1 MKHDQITRVSPGKK
15 LRIAGVL
22 ALLALAG
29 CEQSTEKSAE
39 AEHDQD
45 HSESSSNISNR
56 IDIPASV
63 RKNLG
68 ITFVEVEKRDVKR
81 TLRIPGEFEY
91 LPLAQRH
98 YHVNLEGQVEL
109 MVKVLQQV
117 EKGDLLYTI
126 HSPRWFEVK
135 QELLMIS
142 NDIHSA
148 ETTLKLAGSS
158 ASKGMA
164 LAARQR
170 QHLLLE
176 SASLYTG
183 LSISKLKEEVMF
195 EGQKVPFWQ
204 TVHHIDVRA
213 LSPGVIQLFEVT
225 NGEWASVG
233 DRVLSVVDPS
243 KMRFKAHALQ
253 RDVPL
258 LKAGMPVQ
266 IVAPNADG
274 VGMQETIAGELTPG
288 VFPEADSRSFTVFAT
303 VESQPNW
310 ARAGIGSYLEV
321 VTEGSRRKQ
330 LAIPKSAI
338 VRDGLVDVFFR
349 RDPNDP
355 DKAIR
360 VEADLGIDDG
370 RWVEVKSGL
379 RAGDQI
385 VLNGAYELNIAS
397 SLSGVD
403 LSGGHFHADGTFHV
417 GDHH

>member
-1 MKHDQITRVSPGKK
+1 MKYDPIIRVVPGNSCRVAAV
-15 LRIAGVL
+15 LL

-29 CEQSTEKSAE
+29 CDEQSQKSAE
-39 AEHDQD
+39 AEQHND
-45 HSESSSNISNR
+45 HAESVSNISNR
-56 IDIPASV
+56 VDIPASV

-117 EKGDLLYTI
+117 ERGDLLYTI

-142 NDIHSA
+142 NDIRSA
-148 ETTLKLAGSS
+148 ETTLKLAGSANKS
-158 ASKGMA
+158 IAM
-164 LAARQR
+164 AARQR
-170 QHLLLE
+170 EHLLLE

-183 LSISKLKEEVMF
+183 LPISKLKQEVMF

-213 LSPGVIQLFEVT
+213 LSAGVIQLFEVT

-274 VGMQETIAGELTPG
+274 VEMQETINGELTPG
-288 VFPEADSRSFTVFAT
+288 VFPEEGNRSFTVYAT
-303 VESQPNW
+303 VESQPVW

-379 RAGDQI
+379 RAGDQV

-403 LSGGHFHADGTFHV
+403 LSGGHFHADGTFHE

>member
-1 MKHDQITRVSPGKK
+1 MKYDPIIRVVSGNSC
-15 LRIAGVL
+15 RVAAVFL

-29 CEQSTEKSAE
+29 CDEQSQKSAE
-39 AEHDQD
+39 AEQHND
-45 HSESSSNISNR
+45 HAESVSNISNR
-56 IDIPASV
+56 VDIPASV

-142 NDIHSA
+142 NDIRSA
-148 ETTLKLAGSS
+148 ETTLKLAGSANKS
-158 ASKGMA
+158 IAM
-164 LAARQR
+164 AARQR
-170 QHLLLE
+170 EHLLLE

-183 LSISKLKEEVMF
+183 LPISKLKQEVMF

-213 LSPGVIQLFEVT
+213 LSAGVIQLFEVT

-274 VGMQETIAGELTPG
+274 VEMQETINGELTPG
-288 VFPEADSRSFTVFAT
+288 VFPEEGNRSFTVYAT
-303 VESQPNW
+303 VESQPVW

-379 RAGDQI
+379 RAGDQV

-403 LSGGHFHADGTFHV
+403 LSGGHFHADGTFHE